1 MSIFNSDEKAKVN
14 YEVSVSS
21 VKKLEK
27 GIGFT
32 LHVNGVTIY
41 QMRAYEYKT
50 TEGKEGVAINF
61 PSYKIEKDGKTEFI
75 NYCFFPMDKATKNK
89 IISDILN
96 VLSHK

>member
-32 LHVNGVTIY
+32 LTVNGVTIY
-41 QMRAYEYKT
+41 QMRAYEYT
-50 TEGKEGVAINF
+50 NKEGNEGVTINF

-75 NYCFFPMDKATKNK
+75 NYCFFPMDKATKDKIVND
-89 IISDILN
+89 IISQLN
-96 VLSHK
+96 K